1 MERRRFSRPE
11 RIRETK
17 ETDESELERFA
28 TEFAKKLE
36 IKRKMKG
43 ALEKLESE
51 KEPEPETKQAAE
63 TRDIQRMYF
72 KEGMTH
78 SEIADKLG
86 YKSTKPIQRVFRE
99 KEWEAR
105 AGKATDIEGDVH
117 RLYFDEGLSQREVAE
132 ELGLKSVKPVRRVF
146 EEQGWETRPK
156 RDLDLEKQVQD
167 LYFDEKLTQSEV
179 AEELGMSRKWV
190 QEVFKRNEWEARSRK
205 IEGIEDDVF
214 EMYFEEKLTQ
224 EEVATELNLS
234 KDTILRVFQEMDWE
248 SREPRR
254 GVTMR
259 TFETEEERIE
269 ARREHRRAT
278 YEKIKEL
285 REDLFR
291 SECKLCVDSESRK
304 TFIHRKDGSEHEDI
318 NLWSLRDLREID
330 PDEWQR
336 LCTACHRGSHWT
348 MDELGMEWNEIES
361 LRKSSLV
368 DSRMGNQNPEGTITL
383 DENRMNF
390 ENENL
395 SVEDM
400 RRDLFGTECSVC
412 SQTEGEKG
420 LIIHN
425 KAGLPHDRHFLW
437 TKENLNSID
446 PEEWVALCRKCH
458 RHTHWSMN
466 ELGFSWESI
475 ESRLAE

>member
-1 MERRRFSRPE
+1 MERRRFSRSE
-11 RIRETK
+11 RIK
-17 ETDESELERFA
+17 ETEEVELDKSEIDRLVTETIRDFDTIKKFER
-28 TEFAKKLE
+28 E
-36 IKRKMKG
+36 I
-43 ALEKLESE
+43 EKLES
-51 KEPEPETKQAAE
+51 
-63 TRDIQRMYF
+63 RDIHRMYF
-72 KEGMTH
+72 EEGMTH

-86 YKSTKPIQRVFRE
+86 YKSTKPIQRIFRE
-99 KEWEAR
+99 EGWEAR
-105 AGKATDIEGDVH
+105 AGKATDIENDVH

-132 ELGLKSVKPVRRVF
+132 QLELKSVKAVRRVF

-156 RDLDLEKQVQD
+156 RNLKLENQVKN
-167 LYFDEKLTQSEV
+167 LYFDEELTQSEV

-190 QEVFKRNEWEARSRK
+190 QDVFKRNEWEARSRK

-214 EMYFEEKLTQ
+214 QMYFEEKLTQ
-224 EEVATELNLS
+224 EEVAKELNLS

-259 TFETEEERIE
+259 TFETEEERTE

-285 REDLFR
+285 RENLFG
-291 SECKLCVDSESRK
+291 SECKLCIDSESRK
-304 TFIHRKDGSEHEDI
+304 TFIHRKDGAEHDDI
-318 NLWSLRDLREID
+318 NLWSLRDLREIN

-361 LRKSSLV
+361 LRKSSLE
-368 DSRMGNQNPEGTITL
+368 GNQTSEGTITL

-390 ENENL
+390 DNEHL

-400 RRDLFGTECSVC
+400 RRNLFGTECSVC
-412 SQTEGEKG
+412 SQTESEKG

-446 PEEWVALCRKCH
+446 SEEWVALCRKCH
-458 RHTHWSMN
+458 RHTHWSMK

-475 ESRLAE
+475 ESRLGE